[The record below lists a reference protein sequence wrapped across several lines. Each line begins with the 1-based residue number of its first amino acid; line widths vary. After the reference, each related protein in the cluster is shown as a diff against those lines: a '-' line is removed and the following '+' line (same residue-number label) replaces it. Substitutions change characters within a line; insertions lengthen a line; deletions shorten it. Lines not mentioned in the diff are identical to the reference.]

1 MSSYEIVFI
10 TSARLGEEDQG
21 KFLKKAESILKKE
34 AATVAEKFV
43 WGRRRLAYPIDDQ
56 DYGVYHI
63 WYVEGPGS
71 ALTELERQFNLTDDV
86 LRFFALKVNSTESEA
101 SQFKALLEQNAA
113 RAAERAAAEAE
124 RAAKFAG
131 KTRFNDKKT
140 EDKPDEKAE
149 EKSDDDESEEASD
162 NAEAAPAETAEAE
175 TTETPTE

>member
-21 KFLKKAESILKKE
+21 KFLKKAESTLQKE

-101 SQFKALLEQNAA
+101 SQFKVLLEQNAA

-131 KTRFNDKKT
+131 KTRFDDKKT
-140 EDKPDEKAE
+140 EDKSDEKAD
-149 EKSDDDESEEASD
+149 EKSDDDESKKASD
-162 NAEAAPAETAEAE
+162 DAEAAPAETAEAE